1 MFSIAKESIRAA
13 QAQQKK
19 EGLVNTSD
27 MDRDIQSLGKLTED
41 PEVVQSEQ
49 FQLGVLDSRSRKIMQ
64 KQRQLE
70 NDNVIFKLLKR
81 FISEVGKVWFF
92 FFTTRLRSFFVYIR
106 NSIYMRGF
114 VRLLPEFLLFFFS
127 TNKFTFLLV
136 HSSSC

>member
-92 FFTTRLRSFFVYIR
+92 FFTTRLRFFFVYIR